1 MTTERMNERE
11 KQWWSRCFCYMAQR
25 HLAKAQRIK
34 TFDIDQL
41 ARLKDMVNSSSMLV
55 ASYAEEHPNN
65 DDLQLQAEI
74 ISAYRAQI
82 NQL

>member
-1 MTTERMNERE
+1 
-11 KQWWSRCFCYMAQR
+11 
-25 HLAKAQRIK
+25 
-34 TFDIDQL
+34 
-41 ARLKDMVNSSSMLV
+41 MVNSSSMLV